1 MGVRDPSGVPA
12 SGSLSPSS
20 RTSCIFC
27 PPMPHVLK
35 QSKTV
40 FQDMNKT
47 TTKGYVGWGGGVG
60 GGTLKLLLLCIH
72 CEIHIKSQH
81 RSLVQVQN
89 YVAITRTLNCTRNA
103 VEKNI
108 NEFITFHYY
117 FAFHHC
123 HYITLLASPAK
134 NTIGARLYLN
144 KRTHLPLANMDWV
157 NCLIKI
163 FLFFLFL

>member
-1 MGVRDPSGVPA
+1 
-12 SGSLSPSS
+12 
-20 RTSCIFC
+20 
-27 PPMPHVLK
+27 MPHVLK
-35 QSKTV
+35 HSKTV

-47 TTKGYVGWGGGVG
+47 TTKGYVGRVCWGGVG

-89 YVAITRTLNCTRNA
+89 YVTITRTLNCIRNA
-103 VEKNI
+103 VEKKYKQI
-108 NEFITFHYY
+108 HYFPLLFGISSLSLHYSFSIT
-117 FAFHHC
+117 
-123 HYITLLASPAK
+123 SK
-134 NTIGARLYLN
+134 NTIGARLNLN
-144 KRTHLPLANMDWV
+144 ERTHLPLANMDWA